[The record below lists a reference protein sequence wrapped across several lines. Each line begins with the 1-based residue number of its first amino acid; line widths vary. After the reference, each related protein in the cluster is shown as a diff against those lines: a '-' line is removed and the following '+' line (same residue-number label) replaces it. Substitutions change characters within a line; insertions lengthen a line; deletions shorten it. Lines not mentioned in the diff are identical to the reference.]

1 MIYLKI
7 SSLLSKN
14 DELRYIVKRK
24 KVDESILQSEIQIE
38 NHCVKS
44 VQIRTR
50 KKTPYLDTFHTVNC
64 DLICWDKNRDGGGS
78 ACYVIGDKSYPTKN
92 YFPNEIGNICLEI
105 S

>member
-1 MIYLKI
+1 MIYLKT

-14 DELRYIVKRK
+14 DELRYVVKRK

-50 KKTPYLDTFHTVNC
+50 KNSVF
-64 DLICWDKNRDGGGS
+64 G
-78 ACYVIGDKSYPTKN
+78 
-92 YFPNEIGNICLEI
+92 YFSRGEL
-105 S
+105 

>member
-1 MIYLKI
+1 MIYLKT

-14 DELRYIVKRK
+14 DELRYVVKRK

-50 KKTPYLDTFHTVNC
+50 KKLRIWILFT
-64 DLICWDKNRDGGGS
+64 R
-78 ACYVIGDKSYPTKN
+78 
-92 YFPNEIGNICLEI
+92 
-105 S
+105 